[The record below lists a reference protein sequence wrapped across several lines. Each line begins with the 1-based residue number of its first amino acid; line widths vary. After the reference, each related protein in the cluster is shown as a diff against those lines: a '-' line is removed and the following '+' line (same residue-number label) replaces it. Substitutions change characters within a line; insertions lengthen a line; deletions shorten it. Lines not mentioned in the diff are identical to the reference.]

1 MNMRFN
7 EDEEVVK
14 SVKAALVA
22 NGGFCPT
29 KADKYPANKCMCQEF
44 RDQIAD
50 SNWYGFCHCLLY
62 EKIKTDEDI

>member
-14 SVKAALVA
+14 SVKAALVD

-44 RDQIAD
+44 KMQIED
-50 SNWYGFCHCLLY
+50 PNYEGYCSCKLY
-62 EKIKTDEDI
+62 YKEK